1 MRTVLTIFK
10 REMRS
15 YFVSPVAYIIGGLFL
30 ILAGLFFVL
39 PFFFSSNEATLRNWA
54 GTVVVFLL
62 FLAPMVT
69 MRLIAEEKQSG
80 TTELLLTSPI
90 RDWEMIT
97 GKYLAAMGLWIA
109 ILIATLVFPI
119 ILKIF

>member
-1 MRTVLTIFK
+1 MKAKATKRMSWTRTIRSKQRMREMTMRNVWTIFK
-10 REMRS
+10 RELRS

-62 FLAPMVT
+62 FLAPMFT
-69 MRLIAEEKQSG
+69 MRLVAEEKQSG
-80 TTELLLTSPI
+80 TIELLLTSPI

-97 GKYLAAMGLWIA
+97 G
-109 ILIATLVFPI
+109 
-119 ILKIF
+119 